1 MDNIKEIIIT
11 SDKGVVDLTTDLML
25 LRGLVEFA
33 IENGY
38 LDELDEEEF
47 SEGMA
52 IQDILIKETDCDIV

>member
-1 MDNIKEIIIT
+1 MKEVIIT

-38 LDELDEEEF
+38 LDDLDNEEYE
-47 SEGMA
+47 EGMA
-52 IQDILIKETDCDIV
+52 IQDILVKETDCDIV

>member
-1 MDNIKEIIIT
+1 MKEVIIT

-38 LDELDEEEF
+38 LDDLDNEEYE
-47 SEGMA
+47 EAMV